1 MKKLH
6 FDIQGMT
13 CASCQAH
20 VTKAVEKLDGTNN
33 VNVSLLTNDMTVE
46 IDESKVDS
54 NKIIKAVEN
63 AGYGAT
69 LVDDIDINGQ
79 ENNIISENNINDKQE
94 NYSNQIK
101 INNDK
106 LNQDDTAINSIEFK
120 RKKSNK
126 SSVMRNRVQESN
138 DLAIK
143 NMKTRLTISLI
154 FWIPLMIIAMHKMLH
169 ISMPIFDGVENS
181 LIFALVQ
188 LILTIPILIANK
200 DLLKSG
206 FKSLLK
212 FAPNMDSLVA
222 IGSAAS
228 FIYGLISIFKM
239 SYGFGHNNLDL
250 VKNSMNSLYFDSAG
264 TILTLITL
272 GKFFEAKSK
281 GKTGDAIT
289 KLINLAP
296 KTSIVIRDGK
306 EETIPTEEI
315 LQGDIIVIKTGTS
328 IPVDGVVIEG
338 SSSINQAS
346 IAGESIPVEKNVGD
360 EVISGTINENGYMK
374 MRATKVGDETT
385 LAKIVKMVEDA
396 SVSKA
401 PIENLADKIAYYF
414 VPAVIGISLIT
425 LISWLIAGVGISKAF
440 NFAISVLVISCP
452 CALGLATPVAV
463 MCGTGKGAENGILF
477 KTADSLQALGEIKY
491 AAFDKTGTITEG
503 KPRVTDTII
512 CGISEIEFWKI
523 AYALEKSSEHP
534 LAKAIIEKAEEKF
547 STDIEE
553 DNKNK
558 GLENN
563 NLNDNN
569 SKTANLENKNIL
581 NENNLE
587 KIENKD
593 NSSCYYNKNN
603 FENTIESNL
612 KVSDF
617 EAISGKGVKEK
628 INGEQ
633 YFAGNAK
640 LMQENNVD
648 ISKYTIRL
656 DELSNQGKTVL
667 FFAKG
672 NNLIGFVAVADTIKN
687 DAKETM
693 QDLKK
698 LGIQTAMITGD
709 NKTVAKEIA
718 SQAEISKV
726 YAEVFPEDK
735 EKIISN
741 LQEYKGNSNF
751 SNETSKEFSE
761 NKNKA
766 KVAFIGDGINDSP
779 ALAKADV
786 GIAIGSGTDIA
797 IESADVILVKNSL
810 TDVANAVKLSRK
822 TLTNIKENLFWAFF
836 YNAICIPLAS
846 GVFYKG
852 FGLELNPMIGSLA
865 MSLSSL
871 FVVTNALRLRFV
883 KFNYKEEKVMKEEI
897 KIEGMMCENCVKH
910 VTKALQGIDGVT
922 DVKVSL
928 ENKNAI
934 IETSKEISDEKIK
947 NAVDDAGYT
956 ATEII
961 K

>member
-414 VPAVIGISLIT
+414 VPAVIVISIIT
-425 LISWLIAGVGISKAF
+425 LIAWLIAGVGISKAF

-534 LAKAIIEKAEEKF
+534 LAKAIIEKAEEKIMV
-547 STDIEE
+547 DDE
-553 DNKNK
+553 
-558 GLENN
+558 
-563 NLNDNN
+563 NDNCEN
-569 SKTANLENKNIL
+569 ENKCIVNKNLENKNIL
-581 NENNLE
+581 NENNFG

-603 FENTIESNL
+603 IENAIESDL

-640 LMQENNVD
+640 LMQENNVN
-648 ISKYTIRL
+648 IAKYEKRVN
-656 DELSNQGKTVL
+656 ELLEQGKTVL
-667 FFAKG
+667 FFAKE
-672 NNLIGFVAVADTIKN
+672 NTLIGFVAVADTIKN

>member
-1 MKKLH
+1 
-6 FDIQGMT
+6 
-13 CASCQAH
+13 
-20 VTKAVEKLDGTNN
+20 
-33 VNVSLLTNDMTVE
+33 
-46 IDESKVDS
+46 
-54 NKIIKAVEN
+54 
-63 AGYGAT
+63 
-69 LVDDIDINGQ
+69 
-79 ENNIISENNINDKQE
+79 
-94 NYSNQIK
+94 
-101 INNDK
+101 
-106 LNQDDTAINSIEFK
+106 
-120 RKKSNK
+120 
-126 SSVMRNRVQESN
+126 
-138 DLAIK
+138 
-143 NMKTRLTISLI
+143 
-154 FWIPLMIIAMHKMLH
+154 
-169 ISMPIFDGVENS
+169 MPIFDGVENS

-414 VPAVIGISLIT
+414 VPAVIVISIIT
-425 LISWLIAGVGISKAF
+425 LIAWLIAGVGISKAF

-512 CGISEIEFWKI
+512 CGISEAEFWKI

-534 LAKAIIEKAEEKF
+534 LAKAIIEKAEEKIMV
-547 STDIEE
+547 DDE
-553 DNKNK
+553 
-558 GLENN
+558 
-563 NLNDNN
+563 NDNCEN
-569 SKTANLENKNIL
+569 ENKCIVNKNLENKNIL
-581 NENNLE
+581 NENNFG

-603 FENTIESNL
+603 IENAIESNL

>member
-106 LNQDDTAINSIEFK
+106 LNQYDTAINSIEFK

-414 VPAVIGISLIT
+414 VPAVIVISIIT
-425 LISWLIAGVGISKAF
+425 LIAWLIAGVGISKAF

-534 LAKAIIEKAEEKF
+534 LAKAIIEKAEEKIMV
-547 STDIEE
+547 DDE
-553 DNKNK
+553 
-558 GLENN
+558 
-563 NLNDNN
+563 NDNCEN
-569 SKTANLENKNIL
+569 ENKCIVNKNLENKNIL
-581 NENNLE
+581 NENNFG

-603 FENTIESNL
+603 IENAIESDL

-640 LMQENNVD
+640 LMQENNVN
-648 ISKYTIRL
+648 IAKYEKRVN
-656 DELSNQGKTVL
+656 ELLEQGKTVL
-667 FFAKG
+667 FFAKE
-672 NNLIGFVAVADTIKN
+672 NTLIGFVAVADTIKN

>member
-1 MKKLH
+1 MKKIH

-13 CASCQAH
+13 CVSCQAH
-20 VTKAVEKLDGTNN
+20 VTKAVEKLDGTQN
-33 VNVSLLTNDMTVE
+33 VNVNLLANDMTVE
-46 IDESKVDS
+46 IDENKVDS
-54 NKIIKAVEN
+54 NKIIKAIEN

-69 LVDDIDINGQ
+69 LADDEQINVNEIDDKNSNTSGIK
-79 ENNIISENNINDKQE
+79 NNNTIKKNQLQDK
-94 NYSNQIK
+94 K
-101 INNDK
+101 IN
-106 LNQDDTAINSIEFK
+106 
-120 RKKSNK
+120 KSN
-126 SSVMRNRVQESN
+126 VMRNRVQESN

-154 FWIPLMIIAMHKMLH
+154 FWIPLMLISMHKMLH
-169 ISMPIFDGVENS
+169 ISMPIFDGIENS
-181 LIFALVQ
+181 LIFALMQ
-188 LILTIPILIANK
+188 LTLTIPILIANK

-206 FKSLLK
+206 LKSLFK

-222 IGSAAS
+222 IGSISS
-228 FIYGLISIFKM
+228 FAYGIISIFKIA
-239 SYGFGHNNLDL
+239 YGFGHSNLSIITD
-250 VKNSMNSLYFDSAG
+250 SMNNLYFDSAS

-296 KTSIVIRDGK
+296 KTSIVIRNGK
-306 EETIPTEEI
+306 KEVIPTEEI
-315 LQGDIIVIKTGTS
+315 LQDDIIVIKPGSS

-346 IAGESIPVEKNVGD
+346 ITGESIPVEKNVGD
-360 EVISGTINENGYMK
+360 DVISGTINENGYIKMK
-374 MRATKVGDETT
+374 ATKVGDETT

-414 VPAVIGISLIT
+414 VPIVIVISLIT
-425 LISWLIAGVGISKAF
+425 LASWLIAGVGVSKAF

-477 KTADSLQALGEIKY
+477 KTADSLQSLGEIKY
-491 AAFDKTGTITEG
+491 VAFDKTGTITNG
-503 KPRVTDTII
+503 KPKVTDTLI
-512 CGISEIEFWKI
+512 CNIDKNEFWRI
-523 AYALEKSSEHP
+523 AYVLEKSSEHP
-534 LAKAIIEKAEEKF
+534 LAKAIIEKAEEQII
-547 STDIEE
+547 D
-553 DNKNK
+553 DV
-558 GLENN
+558 
-563 NLNDNN
+563 
-569 SKTANLENKNIL
+569 ENKNNSCESLESKNIT
-581 NENNLE
+581 NED
-587 KIENKD
+587 KD
-593 NSSCYYNKNN
+593 NSSCCDNKNN
-603 FENTIESNL
+603 IEKIIKNDL
-612 KVSDF
+612 IVSDF
-617 EAISGKGVKEK
+617 EAISGKGIKEK

-640 LMQENNVD
+640 LMQENNID
-648 ISKYTIRL
+648 ISNCLKQANDFL
-656 DELSNQGKTVL
+656 NQGKTVL
-667 FFAKG
+667 FFAKE
-672 NNLIGFVAVADTIKN
+672 NILIGVVAVFDTIKN
-687 DAKETM
+687 DAKESM
-693 QDLKK
+693 QSLEK
-698 LGIQTAMITGD
+698 LGIKTAMITGD

-718 SQAEISKV
+718 KQAGISSF
-726 YAEVFPEDK
+726 YSEVFPEEK
-735 EKIISN
+735 EKIIEN
-741 LQEYKGNSNF
+741 LQNNSADDLENN
-751 SNETSKEFSE
+751 STKKEIKT
-761 NKNKA
+761 KN
-766 KVAFIGDGINDSP
+766 KVAFVGDGINDSP

-810 TDVANAVKLSRK
+810 IDVANAVKLSRK
-822 TLTNIKENLFWAFF
+822 TLANIKENLFWAFF

-846 GVFYKG
+846 GVFYKK

-883 KFNYKEEKVMKEEI
+883 KFNKNSNKEEGKVMKEEI

-910 VTKALQGIDGVT
+910 VTKALQGIDGVI

-934 IETSKEISDEKIK
+934 IETSNEIADEVIK
-947 NAVDDAGYT
+947 NAVDEAGYT

-961 K
+961 KK